1 MSEYLYGK
9 LNKLVEQAEYKGSTT
24 STARVN
30 VDNTNH
36 EISVDVLNPVN
47 QDLTGAILYNKKQDL
62 NDAQINQVHSN
73 LKLNDFINSNAI
85 VPNKSNQ
92 TISGDLQIS
101 GKLTTK
107 SLTIGNNSIV
117 IEKYDEENDAIIY
130 VTSNG
135 ILKYNNGKL
144 NQAVVTLSDG
154 IKADKFLK
162 YNGETVISEDI
173 YPKDINTKN
182 YTPKNI
188 TDITTKDYVDKAVR
202 KDTNYSIVETF
213 NDFNAGASWV
223 GKRVLVKE
231 DIDSIE
237 DIKDRVYINNDYIFD
252 YYLTSEKV
260 NEFKQLKSDFESE
273 VSNRESSDTELNS
286 KINRVQSNLDTVN
299 TNLTKNINDLRDY
312 SNSTFETITDAN
324 IAHSNLENDIAT
336 VQENIVNT
344 ETSLT
349 DKINTEISNRENAD
363 TELRELIDQNT
374 AKTEELDNKIDLEV
388 EILNQTINTTVTGAN
403 KWIAPVNT
411 ESDLVIPEDRRF
423 NYLCKVIDTGYTY
436 QLLIDSDNWVLYSK
450 TEDYI
455 DPIELRSL
463 IETHNT
469 SVEAHSDIRQE
480 IESLSERVDG
490 LPTDSNIQSLAD
502 RITTTENDIDTLQSE
517 AHTHINKDLLDTYT
531 QTEANL
537 ADAVIKKHEHLNK
550 TILDNTTAP
559 YTEEEKEKLANL
571 NSNNYEKL
579 SNKVTEI
586 TDAVTNDNYPSAL
599 AVKNYIDTNGGSIDT
614 SNLVTLNTAQEITG
628 GKTFN
633 NLYVGQQGVV
643 GKVDFNYEAQ
653 TFEFKQSDNSSYAP
667 IIVNQL
673 GSDTVGVDVYINNLI
688 QNNKIYTL
696 YDTSEQEGILVTKDY
711 VDNLSFG
718 NSNSYIT
725 LFDYIVSN
733 KDNLNQLQTD
743 TLDVGVTAIV
753 VDELKTVQNLG
764 QVIVPVV
771 YTIVLNES
779 GIKAWD
785 SGQMYTTIY
794 YSYNFVDSTGIHNE
808 LKMLIYNGNSSDQI
822 YPTQIES
829 LTIQKNGSTIGT
841 YTGDSTTIN
850 IDLSEYALNS
860 SLNNYVTTTSLNS
873 TLNNYVTTAN
883 LNTQLST
890 KLNINQGSENAN
902 KILMVGSNG
911 NISLVDASVSLTD
924 NTIIFEANL
933 QEN

>member
-9 LNKLVEQAEYKGSTT
+9 LNKLVEQVEYKGSTT

-47 QDLTGAILYNKKQDL
+47 QDLTGALLYNKKQDL

-182 YTPKNI
+182 YTPKNT
-188 TDITTKDYVDKAVR
+188 TDITTKDYVDRAVR

-213 NDFNAGASWV
+213 NDFNTGASWV

-231 DIDSIE
+231 DINDIE

-273 VSNRESSDTELNS
+273 VSDRENSDTELNS

-312 SNSTFETITDAN
+312 SDSTFETITDADT
-324 IAHSNLENDIAT
+324 AHSNLENDIAT

-349 DKINTEISNRENAD
+349 DKINTEISNRKNAD
-363 TELRELIDQNT
+363 TELRELINQNT
-374 AKTEELDNKIDLEV
+374 TKTEELDNKIDSEV
-388 EILNQTINTTVTGAN
+388 KILNQTINTTVTGAN

-411 ESDLVIPEDRRF
+411 ESDLIIPEDRRF
-423 NYLCKVIDTGYTY
+423 NYLCKVIDTGYAY

-455 DPIELRSL
+455 DPIELSSS

-502 RITTTENDIDTLQSE
+502 RITTTESDIDALELE
-517 AHTHINKDLLDTYT
+517 AHTHTNKDLLDTYT

-537 ADAVIKKHEHLNK
+537 ADAVTKKHEHSNK
-550 TILDNTTAP
+550 TILDNTTAS
-559 YTEEEKEKLANL
+559 YTEQEKEKLASL
-571 NSNNYEKL
+571 NSNDYEKL
-579 SNKVTEI
+579 SNKVIEI

-599 AVKNYIDTNGGSIDT
+599 AVKNYIDTNGGSIDI

-628 GKTFN
+628 GKTFTNLYISNENNSIVSIHVDENDNINLNSDTNPNIVLNVDGLNTN
-633 NLYVGQQGVV
+633 NLYYNNNLYYIYDGI
-643 GKVDFNYEAQ
+643 
-653 TFEFKQSDNSSYAP
+653 NSSYPDITLATLSYVQQFSGSSGSS
-667 IIVNQL
+667 IASIDSVNCIVNL
-673 GSDTVGVDVYINNLI
+673 KENLNNIPLNILSEGSVAIVLDDTYSQTIEGNPIVLEHTPIKYIYINN
-688 QNNKIYTL
+688 NW
-696 YDTSEQEGILVTKDY
+696 
-711 VDNLSFG
+711 
-718 NSNSYIT
+718 
-725 LFDYIVSN
+725 
-733 KDNLNQLQTD
+733 
-743 TLDVGVTAIV
+743 
-753 VDELKTVQNLG
+753 DEASKTVQLIPFYS
-764 QVIVPVV
+764 QCYV
-771 YTIVLNES
+771 
-779 GIKAWD
+779 D
-785 SGQMYTTIY
+785 TTV
-794 YSYNFVDSTGIHNE
+794 SYQFKFYGVSNNTAI
-808 LKMLIYNGNSSDQI
+808 QI
-822 YPTQIES
+822 YPTQVES

-841 YTGDSTTIN
+841 YTGNATIIN

-860 SLNNYVTTTSLNS
+860 SLNNYVTTTSLNN

>member
-455 DPIELRSL
+455 DPIELRSS

>member
-182 YTPKNI
+182 YTPKNT
-188 TDITTKDYVDKAVR
+188 TDITTKDYVDRAVR

-213 NDFNAGASWV
+213 NDFNTGASWV

-231 DIDSIE
+231 DIDNVE

-273 VSNRESSDTELNS
+273 VSDRENSDTELNS
-286 KINRVQSNLDTVN
+286 KINRVQSNLDTIN
-299 TNLTKNINDLRDY
+299 TNLTDSISNLRDY
-312 SNSTFETITDAN
+312 SNSTFETITDADT
-324 IAHSNLENDIAT
+324 AHSNLENDIAA

-344 ETSLT
+344 ETNLT
-349 DKINTEISNRENAD
+349 DKINIEISNRENAD

-388 EILNQTINTTVTGAN
+388 KTLNQTINTTVTGAN

-436 QLLIDSDNWVLYSK
+436 QLLIDSDSWVLYSK

-455 DPIELRSL
+455 DPIELSSS

-469 SVEAHSDIRQE
+469 SAEAHSDIRQE

-502 RITTTENDIDTLQSE
+502 RITATENDIDTLQSE

-537 ADAVIKKHEHLNK
+537 ADAVTKKHEHLNK
-550 TILDNTTAP
+550 AILDNTTAS
-559 YTEEEKEKLANL
+559 YTEEEKEKLASL
-571 NSNNYEKL
+571 NSNDYEKL

-599 AVKNYIDTNGGSIDT
+599 AVKNYIDTNGGNIDT

-633 NLYVGQQGVV
+633 NLYVGRQGVV
-643 GKVDFNYEAQ
+643 GKIDFNYETQ

-667 IIVNQL
+667 IITNQL

-753 VDELKTVQNLG
+753 IDELKNIQGLG
-764 QVIVPVV
+764 QVTVPVV
-771 YTIVLNES
+771 YTIILNES

-808 LKMLIYNGNSSDQI
+808 LKMLIYNGSSSDQI
-822 YPTQIES
+822 YPAQIES

>member
-9 LNKLVEQAEYKGSTT
+9 LNKLVEQVEYKGSTT

-107 SLTIGNNSIV
+107 SLTMGNNSIV

-130 VTSNG
+130 ITSDG

-144 NQAVVTLSDG
+144 NQAIVTLSDG
-154 IKADKFLK
+154 IKVNKFLK

-173 YPKDINTKN
+173 YPKDINTKD
-182 YTPKNI
+182 YTPKNT
-188 TDITTKDYVDKAVR
+188 TDITTKDYVDRAVR

-213 NDFNAGASWV
+213 NDLNTGASWV

-231 DIDSIE
+231 DINDIE

-286 KINRVQSNLDTVN
+286 KINRVQSNLDIVN
-299 TNLTKNINDLRDY
+299 TNLTKNINDLKDY
-312 SNSTFETITDAN
+312 SNSTFETVAN
-324 IAHSNLENDIAT
+324 ADTTHSNLRDTILT
-336 VQENIVNT
+336 VQDNLTNT
-344 ETSLT
+344 ETTLT
-349 DKINTEISNRENAD
+349 DAINQEITDRENAD

-374 AKTEELDNKIDLEV
+374 AKTEELDNKIDSEV
-388 EILNQTINTTVTGAN
+388 ETLNQTINTTVTGAN

-455 DPIELRSL
+455 DPIELSSS

-469 SVEAHSDIRQE
+469 SIEAHSDIRQE

-517 AHTHINKDLLDTYT
+517 AHTHINKDLLDTYM

-537 ADAVIKKHEHLNK
+537 ADAVTKKHEHLNRA
-550 TILDNTTAP
+550 ILDNTTAS
-559 YTEEEKEKLANL
+559 YTEEEKEKLASL
-571 NSNNYEKL
+571 NSNDYEKL

-599 AVKNYIDTNGGSIDT
+599 AVKNYVDTNGGSIDT

-628 GKTFN
+628 GKTFT
-633 NLYVGQQGVV
+633 NLYIGDGNGAINRLVTNIDGSLAITN
-643 GKVDFNYEAQ
+643 D
-653 TFEFKQSDNSSYAP
+653 SDNSVLNVDSIDINNIISNDISYS
-667 IIVNQL
+667 IYNGQL
-673 GSDTVGVDVYINNLI
+673 GS
-688 QNNKIYTL
+688 QNPNTTIATL
-696 YDTSEQEGILVTKDY
+696 EY
-711 VDNLSFG
+711 V
-718 NSNSYIT
+718 NSNSGSSSSPSYVDFVQAIIDT
-725 LFDYIVSN
+725 ASN
-733 KDNLNQLQTD
+733 LINIPEYLL
-743 TLDVGVTAIV
+743 
-753 VDELKTVQNLG
+753 
-764 QVIVPVV
+764 
-771 YTIVLNES
+771 YT
-779 GIKAWD
+779 
-785 SGQMYTTIY
+785 
-794 YSYNFVDSTGIHNE
+794 
-808 LKMLIYNGNSSDQI
+808 
-822 YPTQIES
+822 
-829 LTIQKNGSTIGT
+829 GSTIIVLSDSYSVT
-841 YTGDSTTIN
+841 TGESSIDYEDVCEKYYMKDSNSSMLDSLKEANEKNEVTTQQIISQVIDIN
-850 IDLSEYALNS
+850 IEKAQQEQSNETEHSSDSEEL
-860 SLNNYVTTTSLNS
+860 
-873 TLNNYVTTAN
+873 
-883 LNTQLST
+883 
-890 KLNINQGSENAN
+890 
-902 KILMVGSNG
+902 
-911 NISLVDASVSLTD
+911 DR
-924 NTIIFEANL
+924 
-933 QEN
+933 

>member
-30 VDNTNH
+30 VDNTKH

-47 QDLTGAILYNKKQDL
+47 QDLTGALLYNKEQDL
-62 NDAQINQVHSN
+62 NNAQINQVHSN
-73 LKLNDFINSNAI
+73 LKLNDFINNNAI

-107 SLTIGNNSIV
+107 SLTVSDNSIV

-182 YTPKNI
+182 YTPKNT

-213 NDFNAGASWV
+213 NDFNTGASWV

-231 DIDSIE
+231 DINDIE

-260 NEFKQLKSDFESE
+260 NEFKQLKSDFEEE
-273 VSNRESSDTELNS
+273 VSNRENNDLELNS
-286 KINRVQSNLDTVN
+286 NINRVQSNLDTIN
-299 TNLTKNINDLRDY
+299 TNLTNNISDLRNY
-312 SNSTFETITDAN
+312 SDSTFETIVNAN
-324 IAHSNLENDIAT
+324 IAHSSLENDVAA

-344 ETSLT
+344 ETNLT
-349 DKINTEISNRENAD
+349 NTINKEITDRENAD

-374 AKTEELDNKIDLEV
+374 AKTEKLDSKIDSEV

-436 QLLIDSDNWVLYSK
+436 QLLIDSDSWVLYSK

-455 DPIELRSL
+455 DPIELSSS

-469 SVEAHSDIRQE
+469 SIEAHSDIRQE

-502 RITTTENDIDTLQSE
+502 RITATENNIDTLQSE

-550 TILDNTTAP
+550 AILDNTTAS

-599 AVKNYIDTNGGSIDT
+599 AVKNYIDTNGGNIDT

-628 GKTFN
+628 GKTFT
-633 NLYVGQQGVV
+633 NLYISNGSGNTVSISTDSDNNINLTSNSASNIKLNVNAIEISNLYYNGYKYGIYNSGIDDSLALNRLLVTADMLSNGSGSDYNIFV
-643 GKVDFNYEAQ
+643 SYIVSS
-653 TFEFKQSDNSSYAP
+653 QSDKNIITTEDLYAGDK
-667 IIVNQL
+667 IIVLNDFYSYNDGSSSTIVNYPCVWEWDGESWVNQTPISTL
-673 GSDTVGVDVYINNLI
+673 FYSYKRINNLQI
-688 QNNKIYTL
+688 SSGYYL
-696 YDTSEQEGILVTKDY
+696 YGVE
-711 VDNLSFG
+711 VDDAG
-718 NSNSYIT
+718 
-725 LFDYIVSN
+725 
-733 KDNLNQLQTD
+733 LNA
-743 TLDVGVTAIV
+743 TAV
-753 VDELKTVQNLG
+753 
-764 QVIVPVV
+764 
-771 YTIVLNES
+771 
-779 GIKAWD
+779 
-785 SGQMYTTIY
+785 
-794 YSYNFVDSTGIHNE
+794 
-808 LKMLIYNGNSSDQI
+808 QI
-822 YPTQIES
+822 YPAQVDS

-841 YTGDSTTIN
+841 YTGSATTIN
-850 IDLSEYALNS
+850 VDLSEYALNS
-860 SLNNYVTTTSLNS
+860 SLNSYVTTTSLNN
-873 TLNNYVTTAN
+873 TLNNYVTTTN

-902 KILMVGSNG
+902 KILMVDSNG
-911 NISLVDASVSLTD
+911 NISLVDVSVSLTD